1 MGAIVITD
9 WVYRC
14 FNTITGII
22 LNENPDMKIEIADR
36 EICLNNLSD
45 QDAQYL
51 IKKFSNTNSNEL
63 ALFHYGNNKCVVIP
77 AQEIIQEL
85 LKIINSC
92 TIFLSY
98 SWKDETLADN
108 IEYTYRSTNVKI
120 IRDKNSIEYWGSI
133 RKYMETINDTDY
145 VILLISDSYLKSV
158 NCMYEINELFKEEKY
173 HNRIFPLVIEN
184 SIYTIEGKIK
194 YITYWE
200 EKYTQLSKSA
210 RKIEN
215 IENTKPISSELKL
228 VKEISYTIGEFLQVI
243 SDMNIPSEKDFY
255 SGLLNSLLKTEYY
268 DN

>member
-1 MGAIVITD
+1 MGTIVIAD
-9 WVYRC
+9 WIYKC

-22 LNENPDMKIEIADR
+22 LNENPEMKIEIANRDV
-36 EICLNNLSD
+36 CLNNLSE
-45 QDAQYL
+45 QDVQYL
-51 IKKFSNTNSNEL
+51 IKMFSNTESKET
-63 ALFHYGNNKCVVIP
+63 ALFYYDNNNCVMIP

-98 SWKDETLADN
+98 SWEDEALADE
-108 IEYTYRSTNVKI
+108 IEYTYHSTNIKI

-133 RKYMETINDTDY
+133 RKYMKTINDTDY
-145 VILLISDSYLKSV
+145 VILLISDSFLKSV
-158 NCMYEINELFKEEKY
+158 NCMYEINELFKEKKY

-200 EKYTQLSKSA
+200 ERYSKLNKSA
-210 RKIEN
+210 REIKN
-215 IENTKPISSELKL
+215 IENSNPILSDLKL

-243 SDMNIPSEKDFY
+243 SDMNNPSKRDFY
-255 SGLLNSLLKTEYY
+255 SGLLYSLLKINYTVY
-268 DN
+268 